1 MARRRH
7 RRSASHLVSGMVV
20 VGLLVGAGAV
30 AASAVLARR
39 DIGASP
45 RPSTV
50 AGTTKPVS
58 ALGNTARSERPLALV
73 QAGDSRTACISGGP
87 GPGLR
92 QVESATRL
100 TYNCIETFTN
110 KVRTWAEWAD
120 PWITSSTSAP
130 FVAWVA
136 ADPTGH
142 QLIDT
147 QDLIP
152 ASETTNPRWVAE
164 CAAGDYNTY
173 ATQFAK
179 NMIAAGFGYSII
191 RLGAEMNGTWEGDSL
206 GDNKTKWQQWGKC
219 FAQEVKAM
227 RAVPRAHFLLDWNIN
242 ARYRDIPLADYYPGN
257 AYVDIVGISLY
268 DESGSRLPHVGSPGR
283 WRILVSEPMGM
294 NEVYA
299 FAAKHHKPLSF
310 PEWGTLI
317 KQGDDGN
324 YVANMGAFIASHDVA
339 YQSWFNAGNGNV
351 YQLNPTEAPNS
362 VAAYIRTIS
371 RRVARSA
378 AK

>member
-58 ALGNTARSERPLALV
+58 ALQSSARSERPLALV

-110 KVRTWAEWAD
+110 KDRTWGDWVK
-120 PWITSSTSAP
+120 PWIISAGEP

-191 RLGAEMNGTWEGDSL
+191 RLGAEMNGTWEIGSL

-219 FAQEVKAM
+219 FAQEVTAM
-227 RAVPRAHFLLDWNIN
+227 RSFPSAHFLFDWNVN
-242 ARYRDIPLADYYPGN
+242 ARHRDIPLADYYPGN

-268 DESGSRLPHVGSPGR
+268 DEGSRLPPVGSPAR
-283 WRILVSEPMGM
+283 WKALASEPMGL

-299 FAAKHHKPLSF
+299 FAAKHHKPLSV
-310 PEWGTLI
+310 PEWGTVI
-317 KQGDDGN
+317 RQGDDGN
-324 YVANMGAFIASHDVA
+324 YVANVGDFVASHDVA

-351 YQLNPTEAPNS
+351 YPLNPTAAPNS

-371 RRVARSA
+371 RRIAGSA
-378 AK
+378 AR

>member
-1 MARRRH
+1 
-7 RRSASHLVSGMVV
+7 MVV
-20 VGLLVGAGAV
+20 VGLLVGTGAV

-50 AGTTKPVS
+50 AGTTMPVS
-58 ALGNTARSERPLALV
+58 ALGNTASSDRPLALI
-73 QAGDSRTACISGGP
+73 QTGDSKTACVSGGP

-92 QVESATRL
+92 QVESTTGL

-110 KVRTWAEWAD
+110 KDRTWGDWVK
-120 PWITSSTSAP
+120 PWIISPGEP

-152 ASETTNPRWVAE
+152 AKEATNPRWLAE
-164 CAAGDYNTY
+164 CAVGDFNTH
-173 ATQFAK
+173 AKQFAR
-179 NMIAAGFGYSII
+179 NMIAAGFGYSVI
-191 RLGAEMNGTWEGDSL
+191 RLGIEMNGTWETGSL
-206 GDNKTKWQQWGKC
+206 GDTKTEWQQWGKC
-219 FAQEVKAM
+219 FAQEVTAM
-227 RAVPRAHFLLDWNIN
+227 RSVPSAHFLFDWNVN

-268 DESGSRLPHVGSPGR
+268 DEGSRLPPVGSPAR
-283 WRILVSEPMGM
+283 WRALESEPMGLH
-294 NEVYA
+294 EVYA
-299 FAAKHHKPLSF
+299 FAAEHRKPLSI
-310 PEWGTLI
+310 PEWGTVVR
-317 KQGDDGN
+317 QGDDGN
-324 YVANMGAFIASHDVA
+324 YVANVGDFVASHDVA

-351 YQLNPTEAPNS
+351 YPLNPTAAPNS

-371 RRVARSA
+371 RRVAGSA
-378 AK
+378 AR